1 MCKNETLKL
10 NSICNV
16 NKPPTF
22 KSSKYNVDVPT
33 CVCCSCKH
41 LPPIM
46 TNMFFSSTKK
56 KLQVYYHMQD
66 FGQLPKYAMGDD
78 GHHGVYYDY
87 KHVLQ
92 M

>member
-1 MCKNETLKL
+1 
-10 NSICNV
+10 
-16 NKPPTF
+16 
-22 KSSKYNVDVPT
+22 
-33 CVCCSCKH
+33 
-41 LPPIM
+41 M
-46 TNMFFSSTKK
+46 TNTFFSSAKK
-56 KLQVYYHMQD
+56 KLQPYYHMQD